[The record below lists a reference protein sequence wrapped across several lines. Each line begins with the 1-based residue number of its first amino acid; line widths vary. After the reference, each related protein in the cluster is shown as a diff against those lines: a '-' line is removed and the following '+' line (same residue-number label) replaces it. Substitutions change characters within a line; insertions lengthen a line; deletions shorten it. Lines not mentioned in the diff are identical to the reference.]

1 MSMQALMVRAV
12 LLAMIGLGLSVA
24 MLNRPEQIATPKTA
38 AVNVQ
43 SFHAVA
49 AAAPVTLPTISV
61 RPTLAELSAAENGP
75 DSQMTPASAT
85 KSATRSRSA
94 SSSSGSLPSLGLDMP
109 YYSLGRS
116 LPHVVG
122 KE

>member
-12 LLAMIGLGLSVA
+12 LLALIGLGLSVA
-24 MLNRPEQIATPKTA
+24 MLNRPAQIATTNTA
-38 AVNVQ
+38 TVNVQ
-43 SFHAVA
+43 KPRTIA
-49 AAAPVTLPTISV
+49 AATPVVLATISV

-85 KSATRSRSA
+85 KSANRSRSA
-94 SSSSGSLPSLGLDMP
+94 SSSGGALPSLGLDMP

-116 LPHVVG
+116 LPHVG